1 MTVQLEVDTPARRQT
16 RYACLE
22 LLNIAVA
29 CITKGEE
36 PESNATLGDNQ
47 ASSIRTLKLPN
58 VLKHAYAGGNVWPE
72 ATSSGALGDDS
83 CSLAKRLTSS
93 SGLWPEKFQGL
104 GSVSSK
110 KTKPE
115 ALGTHVPEET
125 GKEREISP
133 SVALHGMEAD
143 VPARNLKYACME
155 LLNLAKRELPCTWMH
170 YSQKYRVKLHP
181 LGKELAKFASN
192 RVLRQE
198 HIDDTSGSD
207 VGSQPAE
214 EGSASEE
221 RSAMSGAE
229 VYVVSTSIAMKL
241 KRQRCTRA
249 YMRRVLDV
257 YLKNTLRTVNPVK
270 LKNKKQCSPS
280 EEPVK
285 TKDVNKK
292 DISVKPW
299 RSRQKQ
305 RR

>member
-1 MTVQLEVDTPARRQT
+1 MEVD
-16 RYACLE
+16 
-22 LLNIAVA
+22 
-29 CITKGEE
+29 
-36 PESNATLGDNQ
+36 
-47 ASSIRTLKLPN
+47 
-58 VLKHAYAGGNVWPE
+58 VL
-72 ATSSGALGDDS
+72 
-83 CSLAKRLTSS
+83 
-93 SGLWPEKFQGL
+93 
-104 GSVSSK
+104 
-110 KTKPE
+110 
-115 ALGTHVPEET
+115 
-125 GKEREISP
+125 
-133 SVALHGMEAD
+133 
-143 VPARNLKYACME
+143 ARNLKYACME

-292 DISVKPW
+292 DDQCQAMEKPAKAKTVTWMIQGATKAMSIRTAKTAKAAPRVTPTQSKW
-299 RSRQKQ
+299 RIWDPGRSKAVVLRG
-305 RR
+305 